1 MVHLEPTQIPAM
13 PEQITLMNR
22 DQISRTLKRLA
33 IQIWESLTDNNELV
47 IIGLNERGFATANM
61 LSSYLEAVS
70 SRKFSTHQFFVQD
83 VGPKKNLP
91 NCTEKKVLIVDDVIF
106 SGKTMFNA
114 LSTICFSN
122 EPETIEV
129 LTLVDRGHRKYPVLS
144 ELTGIEVPTK
154 FGEHIEVILNEGSL
168 EQVILFKNN

>member
-1 MVHLEPTQIPAM
+1 
-13 PEQITLMNR
+13 MNR

-33 IQIWESLTDNNELV
+33 IQVWETLSEEGEL
-47 IIGLNERGFATANM
+47 ILIGLNERGFATATM
-61 LSSYLEAVS
+61 LNSYLKSISKREFEV
-70 SRKFSTHQFFVQD
+70 HQFFVQD
-83 VGPKKNLP
+83 IGPKKNLP
-91 NCTEKKVLIVDDVIF
+91 NCTEKKVLIIDDVIF

-154 FGEHIEVILNEGSL
+154 FGEHIEVILNNDSL